1 MEYLVIERY
10 MVTTYNKTR
19 LRVVARFKFQLYA
32 VIFKYA
38 CSKHPYI
45 GELFIVSEYD
55 VYKENNIIWG
65 GD

>member
-1 MEYLVIERY
+1 MD
-10 MVTTYNKTR
+10 TTYNKTR
-19 LRVVARFKFQLYA
+19 FRVVARFKFQLYA

-45 GELFIVSEYD
+45 GEYD